1 MCVSFTNKQIS
12 NKYQSRPEATEN
24 LLDDA
29 GFTHQHTHIHTHV
42 IHTRTQTCA
51 QHTYTHARTQ
61 KRKHIHWTLLDSHA
75 RTYTRTHSTYVRIH
89 THTHTHTHTH
99 AHARIPTRTHA
110 HTRAHT
116 RTRARAHTHI
126 FPLFR
131 VLSLTHTFSLS
142 FSGAEVNGLDD
153 AGFSPYDLIYCP
165 KDAVN
170 ELGQVRGSVLQ
181 CAAACWQCVA
191 SWLLQ
196 GCRQRTGNGAHAHAP
211 VHTHLN
217 MMFCGLNSQ
226 LATHCNTLQHTATHC
241 NTLQHTATHCN
252 TLQTGKGA
260 CTHTHKPEL
269 DISQLDRALLCIYRA
284 EFRIHRAPR
293 MISCSV
299 TRSELDF
306 PRGMREKFSTGMFF
320 HTQCMFSN
328 KNVCCL
334 RNIL

>member
-1 MCVSFTNKQIS
+1 MGKCVFRSQI
-12 NKYQSRPEATEN
+12 NKYQTNIN
-24 LLDDA
+24 LVQKRQKICWTMLDS
-29 GFTHQHTHIHTHV
+29 HIST
-42 IHTRTQTCA
+42 
-51 QHTYTHARTQ
+51 HTYTHTLYTHAHKRVRNTHTHTHAHKSGNTSTGHCWIRT
-61 KRKHIHWTLLDSHA
+61 HA
-75 RTYTRTHSTYVRIH
+75 HTHAHTVHTCAYTR

-196 GCRQRTGNGAHAHAP
+196 GCRQQTGNGAHAHAP

-241 NTLQHTATHCN
+241 NTLR
-252 TLQTGKGA
+252 TGKGA

-320 HTQCMFSN
+320 HTQ
-328 KNVCCL
+328 
-334 RNIL
+334 